1 MSRNIVFT
9 EIAEKNFETLKQYV
23 PVVAKVHG
31 GSHPEFLQVQEIFGK
46 IAEKIEKSG
55 PEKVELKEEFTRL
68 RQVTENYRIPNDTC
82 ESYEAVYNMLKEMDE
97 AYGA

>member
-1 MSRNIVFT
+1 MSGNIIFT
-9 EIAEKNFETLKQYV
+9 EIAEKNFKTLKRYI

-55 PEKVELKEEFTRL
+55 PERIELGEDFTRFL
-68 RQVTENYRIPNDTC
+68 QVTENYRVLNDRC
-82 ESYEAVYNMLKEMDE
+82 KSYEAVYNMPKETDE
-97 AYGA
+97 GYGA